1 MREWREICNFAFDMR
16 GILLYILIFLGL
28 SVAGCRGGR
37 SYDSRLAAADS
48 LVASQ
53 PDSALRIL
61 RGVGFDS
68 MCSDADRAYFALLLT
83 QAKYKCDE
91 TITSTDT
98 IDIALDYFSDGS
110 DADKRLRSLIYR
122 GASLTDMGEITT
134 AMEAYKQAEA
144 AASPD
149 DYENLGY
156 INLRMANLYQRVYS
170 DGREYIDKYRKAL
183 HYYELSGDKHYQ
195 IVCTS
200 RLGAVYRPEIMDSAY
215 YFINKSIELAKSE
228 KDSVWLFINLESL
241 AGYYMI
247 EKQYDKQKDIA
258 LYVFN
263 NGRKFVDDKH
273 IYILS
278 RAYLNLEMLDS
289 AEYYLKFADGN
300 GLLDENFVSR
310 LMTMKLVALARN
322 DYKSAYKYSEMDM
335 NISDSITS
343 VIKNSLAAV
352 ESNVEIERQRVAY
365 EQSKNNMI
373 IILAVLIVAVLLL
386 LLALLLLKLRN
397 KSESLRLMTLIQELK
412 NDYAKATST
421 IDDNKALIESI
432 TAEVENNRSIIS
444 NYEKCFDR
452 SDFVDSSIGDAFDI
466 QLEQINTVIKILDN
480 INNIPTNKLQQ
491 QLKKALFTH
500 TGTKQISQF
509 INLVNYKHNN
519 AINRIKEEYP
529 SLDEK
534 DIQLITLMYLGFPN
548 SYICF
553 FLGYTNRQSVINRR
567 RNIVEKLGIN
577 ETLQSFIDKY

>member
-1 MREWREICNFAFDMR
+1 MR
-16 GILLYILIFLGL
+16 GILLYILIFLCL
-28 SVAGCRGGR
+28 SVAGCSGGR

-53 PDSALRIL
+53 PDSALRLL
-61 RGVGFDS
+61 RSVGFDS
-68 MCSDADRAYFALLLT
+68 MGSNADRAYFALLLT

-91 TITSTDT
+91 IITSTDT
-98 IDIALDYFSDGS
+98 IDIAVDYFSGGE

-122 GASLTDMGEITT
+122 GASFSDMGEITA

-183 HYYELSGDKHYQ
+183 HYYELCGNKHYQ

-200 RLGAVYRPEIMDSAY
+200 RLGAVYRLNKMDSAY

-228 KDSVWLFINLESL
+228 KDSVWFFINLESL

-263 NGRKFVDDKH
+263 NGRKFVEDEH

-289 AEYYLKFADGN
+289 AEYYLEFADGN
-300 GLLDENFVSR
+300 GQLDENFVSR

-335 NISDSITS
+335 KISDSITS

-352 ESNVEIERQRVAY
+352 ESSVEIERQRVAY

-412 NDYAKATST
+412 NDYSKATST
-421 IDDNKALIESI
+421 IEENKALIESI

-491 QLKKALFTH
+491 QLKEALFTH
-500 TGTKQISQF
+500 TGTKQITQF

-577 ETLQSFIDKY
+577 E

>member
-1 MREWREICNFAFDMR
+1 
-16 GILLYILIFLGL
+16 
-28 SVAGCRGGR
+28 
-37 SYDSRLAAADS
+37 
-48 LVASQ
+48 
-53 PDSALRIL
+53 
-61 RGVGFDS
+61 
-68 MCSDADRAYFALLLT
+68 
-83 QAKYKCDE
+83 
-91 TITSTDT
+91 
-98 IDIALDYFSDGS
+98 
-110 DADKRLRSLIYR
+110 
-122 GASLTDMGEITT
+122 
-134 AMEAYKQAEA
+134 
-144 AASPD
+144 
-149 DYENLGY
+149 
-156 INLRMANLYQRVYS
+156 
-170 DGREYIDKYRKAL
+170 
-183 HYYELSGDKHYQ
+183 
-195 IVCTS
+195 
-200 RLGAVYRPEIMDSAY
+200 
-215 YFINKSIELAKSE
+215 
-228 KDSVWLFINLESL
+228 
-241 AGYYMI
+241 
-247 EKQYDKQKDIA
+247 
-258 LYVFN
+258 
-263 NGRKFVDDKH
+263 
-273 IYILS
+273 
-278 RAYLNLEMLDS
+278 
-289 AEYYLKFADGN
+289 
-300 GLLDENFVSR
+300 
-310 LMTMKLVALARN
+310 MTMKLVAIARN

-335 NISDSITS
+335 KISDSITS

-352 ESNVEIERQRVAY
+352 ESSVEIERQRVAY

-412 NDYAKATST
+412 NDYSKATST
-421 IDDNKALIESI
+421 IEENKALIESI

-466 QLEQINTVIKILDN
+466 QLEQINTEIKILDN

-500 TGTKQISQF
+500 TGTKQITQF

>member
-1 MREWREICNFAFDMR
+1 MR

-53 PDSALRIL
+53 PDSALRLL
-61 RGVGFDS
+61 RSVGFDS
-68 MCSDADRAYFALLLT
+68 MGSNADRAYFALLLT

-91 TITSTDT
+91 IITSTDT
-98 IDIALDYFSDGS
+98 IDIAVDYFSGGE
-110 DADKRLRSLIYR
+110 DADKLLRSLIYR
-122 GASLTDMGEITT
+122 GASFSDMGEITA

-170 DGREYIDKYRKAL
+170 DGREYIDKYRKSL
-183 HYYELSGDKHYQ
+183 HYYELCGNKHYQ

-200 RLGAVYRPEIMDSAY
+200 RLGAVYRLNKMDSAY

-228 KDSVWLFINLESL
+228 KDSVWFFINLESL

-263 NGRKFVDDKH
+263 NGRKFVEDEH

-289 AEYYLKFADGN
+289 AEYYLEFADWN
-300 GLLDENFVSR
+300 GQLDENFVSR

-335 NISDSITS
+335 KISDSITS

-352 ESNVEIERQRVAY
+352 ESSVEIERQRVAY

-412 NDYAKATST
+412 NDYSKATST
-421 IDDNKALIESI
+421 IEENKALIESI

-491 QLKKALFTH
+491 QLKEALFTH
-500 TGTKQISQF
+500 TGTKQITQF

>member
-1 MREWREICNFAFDMR
+1 MR

-53 PDSALRIL
+53 PDSALRLL
-61 RGVGFDS
+61 RSVGFDS
-68 MCSDADRAYFALLLT
+68 MGSNADRAYFALLLT

-91 TITSTDT
+91 IITSTDT
-98 IDIALDYFSDGS
+98 IDIAVDYFSGGE
-110 DADKRLRSLIYR
+110 DADKLLRSLIYR
-122 GASLTDMGEITT
+122 GASFSDMGEITA

-183 HYYELSGDKHYQ
+183 HYYELCGNKHYQ

-200 RLGAVYRPEIMDSAY
+200 RLGAVYRLNKMDSAY

-228 KDSVWLFINLESL
+228 KDSVWFFINLESL

-263 NGRKFVDDKH
+263 NGRKFVEDEH

-289 AEYYLKFADGN
+289 AEYYLEFADWN
-300 GLLDENFVSR
+300 GQLDENFVSR

-322 DYKSAYKYSEMDM
+322 DYKSAYKYSEMDIK
-335 NISDSITS
+335 ISDSITR

-352 ESNVEIERQRVAY
+352 ESSVEIERQRVAY
-365 EQSKNNMI
+365 EQSKNNMM

-412 NDYAKATST
+412 NDYSKATST
-421 IDDNKALIESI
+421 IEENKALIESI

-491 QLKKALFTH
+491 QLKEALFTH
-500 TGTKQISQF
+500 TGTKQITQF

>member
-1 MREWREICNFAFDMR
+1 MR

-37 SYDSRLAAADS
+37 GYDSRLVAADS

-61 RGVGFDS
+61 RGVGLDS

-83 QAKYKCDE
+83 QAKYKCYE

-98 IDIALDYFSDGS
+98 IDIAVDYFSGGG

-122 GASLTDMGEITT
+122 GAALADMGEITA

-156 INLRMANLYQRVYS
+156 INLRMASLYQKVYS

-183 HYYELSGDKHYQ
+183 HYYELSGNKHYQ

-228 KDSVWLFINLESL
+228 KDSVWFFINLESL

-263 NGRKFVDDKH
+263 NGRKFVEDEH

-289 AEYYLKFADGN
+289 AEYYLEFADGN
-300 GLLDENFVSR
+300 GQLDENFVSR

-352 ESNVEIERQRVAY
+352 ESSVEIERQRVAY

-412 NDYAKATST
+412 NDYSKATST
-421 IDDNKALIESI
+421 IEENKALIESI

-500 TGTKQISQF
+500 TGTKQITQF

>member
-1 MREWREICNFAFDMR
+1 MR

-37 SYDSRLAAADS
+37 SYDIRLAAADS

-61 RGVGFDS
+61 RSVGFDS

-98 IDIALDYFSDGS
+98 IDIAVDYFSGGG

-122 GASLTDMGEITT
+122 GASLTDMGEITA

-183 HYYELSGDKHYQ
+183 HYYELCGNKHYQ

-200 RLGAVYRPEIMDSAY
+200 RLGAVYRLNKMDSAY

-228 KDSVWLFINLESL
+228 KDSVWFFINLESL
-241 AGYYMI
+241 AGYYMK

-263 NGRKFVDDKH
+263 NGRKFVEDEH

-289 AEYYLKFADGN
+289 AEYYLEFADWN
-300 GLLDENFVSR
+300 GQLDENFVSR

-335 NISDSITS
+335 KISDSITS

-352 ESNVEIERQRVAY
+352 ESSVEIERQRVAY

-412 NDYAKATST
+412 NDYSKATST
-421 IDDNKALIESI
+421 IEENKALIESI

-444 NYEKCFDR
+444 NYEKCFNR

-500 TGTKQISQF
+500 TGTKQITQF

-548 SYICF
+548 SYIYF

>member
-1 MREWREICNFAFDMR
+1 MR

-37 SYDSRLAAADS
+37 SYDSRLVAADS

-53 PDSALRIL
+53 PDSALRLL

-68 MCSDADRAYFALLLT
+68 VCSDADRAYFALLLT
-83 QAKYKCDE
+83 QAKYKCYE
-91 TITSTDT
+91 TINSTDT
-98 IDIALDYFSDGS
+98 IDIAVDYFADGS
-110 DADKRLRSLIYR
+110 DAEKRLRSLIYR
-122 GASLTDMGEITT
+122 GAALTDMGEITA

-170 DGREYIDKYRKAL
+170 DGREYIDKYRKSL
-183 HYYELSGDKHYQ
+183 HYYELCGNKHYQ

-200 RLGAVYRPEIMDSAY
+200 RLGAVYRLNKMDSAY

-228 KDSVWLFINLESL
+228 KDSVWFFINLESL

-263 NGRKFVDDKH
+263 NGRKFVEDEH

-289 AEYYLKFADGN
+289 AEYYLEFADWN
-300 GLLDENFVSR
+300 GQLDENFVSR

-335 NISDSITS
+335 KISDSITS

-352 ESNVEIERQRVAY
+352 ESSVEIERQRVAY

-412 NDYAKATST
+412 NDYSKATST
-421 IDDNKALIESI
+421 IEENKALIESI

-500 TGTKQISQF
+500 TGTKQITQF

>member
-1 MREWREICNFAFDMR
+1 MR
-16 GILLYILIFLGL
+16 GILLYILIFLCL

-37 SYDSRLAAADS
+37 GYDSRLAAADS

-53 PDSALRIL
+53 PDSALRLL
-61 RGVGFDS
+61 RSVGFDS
-68 MCSDADRAYFALLLT
+68 MGSNADRAYFALLLT

-98 IDIALDYFSDGS
+98 IDIAVDYFSGGG

-122 GASLTDMGEITT
+122 GASFTDMGEITA

-170 DGREYIDKYRKAL
+170 DGREYIDKYRKSL
-183 HYYELSGDKHYQ
+183 HYYELCGNKHYQ

-215 YFINKSIELAKSE
+215 YFINKSIELAKLQS
-228 KDSVWLFINLESL
+228 DSAWYFLNLESL

-258 LYVFN
+258 LFIFN

-352 ESNVEIERQRVAY
+352 ESSVEIERQRVAY

-412 NDYAKATST
+412 NDYSKATST
-421 IDDNKALIESI
+421 IEENKALIESI

-500 TGTKQISQF
+500 TGTKQITQF

>member
-1 MREWREICNFAFDMR
+1 MRW
-16 GILLYILIFLGL
+16 ILLYILIFLGL

-53 PDSALRIL
+53 PDSALRLL

-98 IDIALDYFSDGS
+98 IDIAVDYFSGGG

-122 GASLTDMGEITT
+122 GASFTDMGEITA

-183 HYYELSGDKHYQ
+183 HYYELCGNKHYQ

-200 RLGAVYRPEIMDSAY
+200 RLGAVYRLNKMDSAY

-228 KDSVWLFINLESL
+228 KDSVWFFINLESL
-241 AGYYMI
+241 AGYYMK

-263 NGRKFVDDKH
+263 NGRKFVEDEH

-289 AEYYLKFADGN
+289 AEYYLEFADWN
-300 GLLDENFVSR
+300 GQLDENFVSR

-335 NISDSITS
+335 KISDSITS

-352 ESNVEIERQRVAY
+352 ESSVEIERQRVAY

-412 NDYAKATST
+412 NDYSKATST
-421 IDDNKALIESI
+421 IEENKALIESI

-444 NYEKCFDR
+444 NYEKCFNR

-500 TGTKQISQF
+500 TGTKQITQF

-548 SYICF
+548 SYIYF

>member
-1 MREWREICNFAFDMR
+1 MR

-98 IDIALDYFSDGS
+98 IDIAVDYFSGGE

-122 GASLTDMGEITT
+122 GASFADMGEITA

-170 DGREYIDKYRKAL
+170 DGREYIDKYRKSL
-183 HYYELSGDKHYQ
+183 HYYELCGNKHYQ

-215 YFINKSIELAKSE
+215 YFINKSIELAKLQS
-228 KDSVWLFINLESL
+228 DSAWYFLNLESL

-258 LYVFN
+258 LFVFN
-263 NGRKFVDDKH
+263 NGRKFVADEH

-289 AEYYLKFADGN
+289 AEYYLEFADGN
-300 GLLDENFVSR
+300 GQLDENFVSR

-335 NISDSITS
+335 KISDSITS

-352 ESNVEIERQRVAY
+352 ESSVEIERQRVAY

-412 NDYAKATST
+412 NDYSKATSS
-421 IDDNKALIESI
+421 IEENKALIESI

-500 TGTKQISQF
+500 TGTKQITQF

>member
-1 MREWREICNFAFDMR
+1 MR

>member
-1 MREWREICNFAFDMR
+1 MR
-16 GILLYILIFLGL
+16 GILLYILIFLCL

-37 SYDSRLAAADS
+37 GYDSRLAAADS

-98 IDIALDYFSDGS
+98 IDIAVDYFSGGG

-122 GASLTDMGEITT
+122 GASFTDMGEITA

-183 HYYELSGDKHYQ
+183 HYYELCGNKHYQ

-200 RLGAVYRPEIMDSAY
+200 RLGAVYRLNKMDSAY

-228 KDSVWLFINLESL
+228 KDSVWFFINLESL

-263 NGRKFVDDKH
+263 NGRKFVEDEH

-289 AEYYLKFADGN
+289 AEYYLEFADWN
-300 GLLDENFVSR
+300 GQLDENFVSR

-352 ESNVEIERQRVAY
+352 ESSVEIERQRVAY

-412 NDYAKATST
+412 NDYSKATST
-421 IDDNKALIESI
+421 IEENKALIESI

-500 TGTKQISQF
+500 TGTKQITQF

>member
-1 MREWREICNFAFDMR
+1 MR
-16 GILLYILIFLGL
+16 GILLYILIFLCL

-37 SYDSRLAAADS
+37 GYDSRLAAADS
-48 LVASQ
+48 LIASQ

-83 QAKYKCDE
+83 QAKYKCYE
-91 TITSTDT
+91 TINSTDT
-98 IDIALDYFSDGS
+98 IDIAVDYFADGS
-110 DADKRLRSLIYR
+110 DAEKRLRSLIYR
-122 GASLTDMGEITT
+122 GAALTDMGEITA

-156 INLRMANLYQRVYS
+156 INLRMASLYQKVYS

-183 HYYELSGDKHYQ
+183 HYYELSGNKHYQ

-200 RLGAVYRPEIMDSAY
+200 RLGSVYRPEKMDSAY

-228 KDSVWLFINLESL
+228 KDSVWFFINLESL

-335 NISDSITS
+335 KISDSITS

-421 IDDNKALIESI
+421 IEDNKALIESI

-444 NYEKCFDR
+444 NYENCFDR

>member
-1 MREWREICNFAFDMR
+1 MR
-16 GILLYILIFLGL
+16 GILLYLLIFLGL

-37 SYDSRLAAADS
+37 SYDSRLVAADS

-53 PDSALRIL
+53 PDSALRL
-61 RGVGFDS
+61 LSGVGFDS
-68 MCSDADRAYFALLLT
+68 MGSDADRAYFALLLT

-91 TITSTDT
+91 IITSTDT
-98 IDIALDYFSDGS
+98 IDIAVDYFSGGG

-122 GASLTDMGEITT
+122 GASFSDMGEITA

-170 DGREYIDKYRKAL
+170 DGREYIDKYRKSL
-183 HYYELSGDKHYQ
+183 HYYELCGNKHYQ

-200 RLGAVYRPEIMDSAY
+200 RLGAVYRLNKMDSAY

-228 KDSVWLFINLESL
+228 KDSVWFFINLESL

-263 NGRKFVDDKH
+263 NGRKFVEDEH

-289 AEYYLKFADGN
+289 AEYYLEFADWN
-300 GLLDENFVSR
+300 GQLDENFVSR

-352 ESNVEIERQRVAY
+352 ESSVEIERQRVAY
-365 EQSKNNMI
+365 EQSKNNMM

-412 NDYAKATST
+412 NDYSKATST
-421 IDDNKALIESI
+421 IEENKALIESI

-500 TGTKQISQF
+500 TGTKQITQF